1 MKVLRHPYL
10 IQLYE
15 IFEDPTGI
23 YLVIEEVENGEL
35 FDMIV
40 KNKNLNENESARIY
54 FQLIEAIE
62 YIHLIKVVHRDLK
75 PENILLDK
83 DFNIKLID
91 FGLSNIYMSNEKLQT
106 ACGSPCYAAPEMIL
120 GEKYQAH
127 KVDIWSSGVVLY
139 TMLTGKLPFNSPQI
153 QALYAK
159 IIQGK
164 YQVPQNI
171 STLGKNLL

>member
-54 FQLIEAIE
+54 F
-62 YIHLIKVVHRDLK
+62 
-75 PENILLDK
+75 
-83 DFNIKLID
+83 
-91 FGLSNIYMSNEKLQT
+91 
-106 ACGSPCYAAPEMIL
+106 
-120 GEKYQAH
+120 
-127 KVDIWSSGVVLY
+127 
-139 TMLTGKLPFNSPQI
+139 
-153 QALYAK
+153 
-159 IIQGK
+159 
-164 YQVPQNI
+164 
-171 STLGKNLL
+171 